1 MKSTGGYYTMSK
13 PFYQQFDV
21 PEEVMEE
28 ALNVLEQAASTGRI
42 RKGTNESTKAIERG
56 IAKLIYIAQD
66 VDPPEIVAHL
76 PLLSQEK
83 EIPHVYVPKKTDIG
97 QACGLEVP
105 SASVAIVESGEASES
120 LKKLVAKLTEL
131 AKSG

>member
-1 MKSTGGYYTMSK
+1 MSN

-42 RKGTNESTKAIERG
+42 RKGTNETTKAIERG
-56 IAKLIYIAQD
+56 IAKLIYIAKD

-83 EIPHVYVPKKTDIG
+83 EIPHVYVPTKRDIG

-105 SASVAIVESGEASES
+105 SASVAIVDSGEATDP
-120 LKKLVAKLTEL
+120 LKNLIEKLKEL
-131 AKSG
+131 AKAT

>member
-1 MKSTGGYYTMSK
+1 MAK

-56 IAKLIYIAQD
+56 IAKLVYIAED
-66 VDPPEIVAHL
+66 VNPPEIVAHL
-76 PLLSQEK
+76 PLLCE
-83 EIPHVYVPKKTDIG
+83 ERNITYLYVPDKNRLGISSG
-97 QACGLEVP
+97 ISVNAASAC
-105 SASVAIVESGEASES
+105 IVEAGDAETLVQEISSR
-120 LKKLVAKLTEL
+120 LKKIRE
-131 AKSG
+131 GG